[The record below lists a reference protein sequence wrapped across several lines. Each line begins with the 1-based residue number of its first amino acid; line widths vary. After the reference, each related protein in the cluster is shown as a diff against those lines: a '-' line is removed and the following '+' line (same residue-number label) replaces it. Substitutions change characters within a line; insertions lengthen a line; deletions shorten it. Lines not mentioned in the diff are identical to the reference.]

1 MAGQVTVSK
10 VGRRNW
16 KTLKSSLL
24 IAVMALV
31 TALSASPA
39 ARAASGS
46 DQVVATVGDRQISEA
61 ELNDKIAGQVA
72 MMQNK
77 LYEMKKKAI
86 EAIADDYLAEQEAK
100 KANISK
106 EAYLKREIDDKAPP
120 PSEAELKKF
129 YEDRKA
135 QIHKPYDEI
144 KAQIAAFL
152 TKQAVGK
159 RRQELF
165 SKLQSQ
171 AGLKIMLEPPRLQV
185 AADGSATTGPK
196 AAPVT
201 IIEFSDFQCPYCR
214 RAEDSLTAVRKEY
227 GNKLRTVYRDYP
239 LPIHE
244 HAMKAAE
251 AGRCAEEQKKFWP
264 FHDAM
269 FADQSKLDDSSLK
282 ATAATLGLNTKQFND
297 CLDQDK
303 YADAIK
309 KDAAY
314 GASLGVHGTP
324 AFFINGRFLDGAQ
337 PPQAF
342 EEVINDELARQGQK
356 QASSR

>member
-185 AADGSATTGPK
+185 AADG
-196 AAPVT
+196 
-201 IIEFSDFQCPYCR
+201 
-214 RAEDSLTAVRKEY
+214 
-227 GNKLRTVYRDYP
+227 
-239 LPIHE
+239 
-244 HAMKAAE
+244 
-251 AGRCAEEQKKFWP
+251 
-264 FHDAM
+264 
-269 FADQSKLDDSSLK
+269 
-282 ATAATLGLNTKQFND
+282 
-297 CLDQDK
+297 
-303 YADAIK
+303 
-309 KDAAY
+309 
-314 GASLGVHGTP
+314 
-324 AFFINGRFLDGAQ
+324 
-337 PPQAF
+337 
-342 EEVINDELARQGQK
+342 
-356 QASSR
+356 